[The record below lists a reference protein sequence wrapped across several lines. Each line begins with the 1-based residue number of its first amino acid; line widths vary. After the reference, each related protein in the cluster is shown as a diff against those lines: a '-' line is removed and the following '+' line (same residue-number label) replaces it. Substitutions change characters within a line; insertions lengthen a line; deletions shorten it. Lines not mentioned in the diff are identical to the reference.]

1 LPAEK
6 PARLPPVRVARA
18 VDAVRRR
25 MRRVEQRMVPAPAAV
40 LELMGGAWVS
50 RAIYTA
56 AKFGIADVL
65 HDGPRSAEEIARE
78 VGETPMR
85 YAACSGCSRA
95 EEFSLPMAT
104 TGSG

>member
-1 LPAEK
+1 
-6 PARLPPVRVARA
+6 
-18 VDAVRRR
+18 
-25 MRRVEQRMVPAPAAV
+25 
-40 LELMGGAWVS
+40 MGGAWVS

-56 AKFGIADVL
+56 TKFGIADVL

-78 VGETPMR
+78 VDAKADAVRRLLRM
-85 YAACSGCSRA
+85 ARA

>member
-1 LPAEK
+1 MPAEK
-6 PARLPPVRVARA
+6 PARLPPARVARA

-25 MRRVEQRMVPAPAAV
+25 MRRAEQRMVPAPAAV

-56 AKFGIADVL
+56 TKFGIADVL
-65 HDGPRSAEEIARE
+65 GDGPRSAEE
-78 VGETPMR
+78 
-85 YAACSGCSRA
+85 
-95 EEFSLPMAT
+95 FSLPVAT